1 MAKYSSLDRCDLVEN
16 NEYGYCSLIKATK
29 SVLSKL
35 DIENKVAATITPM
48 ERIETPLWNK
58 VALREAV
65 INAIVHNDYSFEVPP
80 KFEIF
85 PDRLEITSAGR
96 LPESLTKEEFFNG
109 ISIPRNKELMRIYR
123 DVELVESLGSG
134 IPRILRAY
142 GEDCFKFTDNFIR
155 IILPISASDHA
166 SDHASAQ
173 VEKLVSVLI
182 GEMGR
187 SELQELLSIKNR
199 DYFRTD
205 YLNPA
210 INDRYVELTIPDKPN
225 SRNQKYRL
233 TAKGIALK
241 NSLTNNK

>member
-1 MAKYSSLDRCDLVEN
+1 
-16 NEYGYCSLIKATK
+16 
-29 SVLSKL
+29 
-35 DIENKVAATITPM
+35 
-48 ERIETPLWNK
+48 
-58 VALREAV
+58 
-65 INAIVHNDYSFEVPP
+65 
-80 KFEIF
+80 
-85 PDRLEITSAGR
+85 
-96 LPESLTKEEFFNG
+96 
-109 ISIPRNKELMRIYR
+109 MRIYR

-166 SDHASAQ
+166 SAQ

-187 SELQELLSIKNR
+187 SELQELLLIKNR

-210 INDRYVELTIPDKPN
+210 INDRYIELTIPDKPN